1 MSPITNRTYSLS
13 TPSGCPAFGV
23 HRRIYFQT
31 DNTRM
36 FTQRKDDPITKMFI
50 KRNENTIFRN
60 GSFQNLSIIGSCLTN
75 FRSTPHIVPFIP

>member
-1 MSPITNRTYSLS
+1 
-13 TPSGCPAFGV
+13 
-23 HRRIYFQT
+23 
-31 DNTRM
+31 M